1 MKLGLLNTSI
11 LTEDG
16 VYALT
21 TISLAEAKE
30 LVSKNSLDSAVGHT
44 STAEIMTELLGIE
57 IPVNRQNFRQEVGQQ
72 ALIFKLNSRPPEG
85 NILTRDE
92 IEEIGCKFQL
102 LTRLE

>member
-21 TISLAEAKE
+21 TISLADAKG
-30 LVSKNSLDSAVGHT
+30 LVEKNSLDSAVGHA

-85 NILTRDE
+85 KILTRDE
-92 IEEIGCKFQL
+92 IEEIGYKFQL